1 MVQLHWADLAPTF
14 LDLFGV
20 AREPEMQG
28 LSLLDAI
35 RSGSKRREAA
45 LFGYFGGAAN
55 VTDGRFAYHRY
66 PNDIRTHEIF
76 QYTLMPTHINMIF
89 TPEELASAVMTG
101 PLPFTKGVR
110 IMKVPVVERSPMY
123 NRYGPGCLIEADT
136 RIYDLKRDPQQE
148 NPIRDIMEENRLAAL
163 MTLLMSANNAPP
175 KAFSR
180 LNLRPE

>member
-1 MVQLHWADLAPTF
+1 
-14 LDLFGV
+14 
-20 AREPEMQG
+20 
-28 LSLLDAI
+28 
-35 RSGSKRREAA
+35 

-55 VTDGRFAYHRY
+55 VTDGRFTYHRY
-66 PNDIRTHEIF
+66 PNDIRTQEIF
-76 QYTLMPTHINMIF
+76 QYTLMPTHINMMF

-123 NRYGPGCLIEADT
+123 NRYGPSCLIEADT

-148 NPIRDIMEENRLAAL
+148 NPIRNIMEENRLAAL

-180 LNLRPE
+180 LSLRPE